1 MIIFIIFYSILSII
15 KNQLWLLSICTS
27 SASWLILAMRHPGT
41 GHFSRW
47 RDDSDGPGS
56 FKSFSIEYSIEQIRS
71 FEHFFKQGGA
81 KGWSRN
87 PEVLGNDWKP
97 RQEPAYVRRLIAACR
112 HPPQRPTFFR
122 FESQL
127 SVFFPLLYFR
137 SVFTCVPQQFLKYWG
152 LTMRPFRWLTTT
164 VGLRQ
169 GKINQWIWYIAKMK
183 AKYLAWTKI
192 MSSIA
197 GSMEADSA
205 LSGFLVAII
214 EHTEHI
220 FDSAPV
226 GLETDY
232 TQRSVGEVESQVFP
246 NFLIIRERVFY

>member
-1 MIIFIIFYSILSII
+1 
-15 KNQLWLLSICTS
+15 
-27 SASWLILAMRHPGT
+27 
-41 GHFSRW
+41 
-47 RDDSDGPGS
+47 
-56 FKSFSIEYSIEQIRS
+56 
-71 FEHFFKQGGA
+71 
-81 KGWSRN
+81 
-87 PEVLGNDWKP
+87 
-97 RQEPAYVRRLIAACR
+97 
-112 HPPQRPTFFR
+112 
-122 FESQL
+122 
-127 SVFFPLLYFR
+127 
-137 SVFTCVPQQFLKYWG
+137 
-152 LTMRPFRWLTTT
+152 
-164 VGLRQ
+164 
-169 GKINQWIWYIAKMK
+169 MK

-246 NFLIIRERVFY
+246 NFLIIRERAFYYKECNVEDEKSLTFMCEKNFPSHTKVTPGLMTMTCAW

>member
-1 MIIFIIFYSILSII
+1 MTVWPTRQSNDQTWSNKTIAWQWSTHLHPLPNIYFSEGGQMINKWFNLIIFYSILSII
-15 KNQLWLLSICTS
+15 KINRLIDWLQSWLLSMCTF
-27 SASWLILAMRHPGT
+27 SASWILLVMGHPGT
-41 GHFSRW
+41 GHFGRW
-47 RDDSDGPGS
+47 RDDLDGPGS

-127 SVFFPLLYFR
+127 SVFFPFLYFR

-152 LTMRPFRWLTTT
+152 FQNVLQQIWRW
-164 VGLRQ
+164 G
-169 GKINQWIWYIAKMK
+169 
-183 AKYLAWTKI
+183 
-192 MSSIA
+192 
-197 GSMEADSA
+197 
-205 LSGFLVAII
+205 LSGDWPWQPEKFEAWS
-214 EHTEHI
+214 EGRT
-220 FDSAPV
+220 
-226 GLETDY
+226 
-232 TQRSVGEVESQVFP
+232 
-246 NFLIIRERVFY
+246 